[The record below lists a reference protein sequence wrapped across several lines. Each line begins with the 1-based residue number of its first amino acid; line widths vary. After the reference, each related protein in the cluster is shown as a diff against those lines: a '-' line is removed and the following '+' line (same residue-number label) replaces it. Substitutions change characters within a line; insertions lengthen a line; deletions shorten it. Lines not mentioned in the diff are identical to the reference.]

1 MSMTTTLRSAN
12 SWPRMCLTATVLLAS
27 AVAAGCSTVYAGKYS
42 FADGWREGEIESI
55 GAAASIATPQ
65 FSDCRLSL
73 TAEQLGASPFA
84 LVKYKRL
91 GRTQRRVVLLDKDA
105 AQLKPGDPVYVD
117 VSNCAVSLVRR

>member
-1 MSMTTTLRSAN
+1 MTMTSTLRSAKG
-12 SWPRMCLTATVLLAS
+12 WPRMCLTAAVLLAS
-27 AVAAGCSTVYAGKYS
+27 AVAAGCSTVYAGKYN

-91 GRTQRRVVLLDKDA
+91 GRTQRRVVPLVKDV
-105 AQLKPGDPVYVD
+105 AQFKPGDLVYMD
-117 VSNCAVSLVRR
+117 VNNCLVLLVRR